1 LNMLGE
7 TIYAYWAPTESIWT
21 PWVKP
26 VLFAQLKKP
35 PAGPLDGA
43 SWKGMNIDFAPP
55 VVERTALIIDL
66 PGDLPLAYGLALAHR
81 GYRPVVL
88 YNCCD
93 GPMPAIDLQQCL
105 LTLCKGEQALARL
118 SLARDAP
125 PVFLLDSRRRRG
137 ERFPGPG
144 TFNNRWITLP
154 QDFPSGNF
162 MQANGIR
169 RAAFIQAEPGQPADD
184 LAHVLRRWQ
193 ETGMQILG
201 GTLSGPLRDI
211 KVSKPWGFRYA
222 WYGLLATIGL
232 RANDA
237 GGFGARVPVPQSSY
251 G

>member
-1 LNMLGE
+1 MFQQMV
-7 TIYAYWAPTESIWT
+7 YAWWAPAESIWT

-26 VLFAQLKKP
+26 ALFAQLKAAP
-35 PAGPLDGA
+35 GGAPGPAPWQ
-43 SWKGMNIDFAPP
+43 SINVDFAPP
-55 VVERTALIIDL
+55 AAERTALIVDL
-66 PGDLPLAYGLALAHR
+66 PGDLPLVYGLALAHQ

-93 GPMPAIDLQQCL
+93 GPLPAIELKQCL
-105 LTLCKGEQALARL
+105 LTLVNGEQGLANL
-118 SLARDAP
+118 PLADDAP
-125 PVFLLDSRRRRG
+125 PVFLLDSRRRAG
-137 ERFPGPG
+137 ERYPGPG

-162 MQANGIR
+162 MQAHRIR
-169 RAAFIQAEPGQPADD
+169 RAACIQAAPGQPADD

-193 ETGMQILG
+193 QSGMQILT
-201 GTLSGPLRDI
+201 GTLSGPLSEINVR
-211 KVSKPWGFRYA
+211 KPWGFRYA

-237 GGFGARVPVPQSSY
+237 GGFGAMVPVPQSSY